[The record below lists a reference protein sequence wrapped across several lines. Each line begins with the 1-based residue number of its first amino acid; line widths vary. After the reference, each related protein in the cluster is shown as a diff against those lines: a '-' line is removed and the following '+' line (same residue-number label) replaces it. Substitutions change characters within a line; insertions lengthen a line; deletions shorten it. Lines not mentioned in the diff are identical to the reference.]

1 MVFGRQKY
9 YLTMLGPHRGER
21 VVASVDTEDRYEAEK
36 LFGCGVI
43 DEKGFGFQGL
53 YTEEEVLHMFKPG
66 TDIAG
71 TYNPNIGSCEKHRD
85 YHKVSTFE
93 VNGQTAYRIKGSERW
108 KLALDGTDVD
118 FTYIKD
124 VMSGK
129 IEPMSIVHVGESGR
143 MNEQQ
148 AKAAVPETQT
158 ISSGNKAASFL
169 DAMDA
174 FDEPED
180 NVGLLDDAIVEPDFE
195 DEAPIEADDLS
206 EVYSSIKTERT
217 PSKLADDT
225 DYISDFDA
233 NFYTAQ
239 AEVDEEEDFRK
250 SEAFKHLD
258 SNSGTESSKTGAP
271 LKQQGQSLMDLMKN
285 GFGAAEFHM

>member
-1 MVFGRQKY
+1 MVFGKQRY

-108 KLALDGTDVD
+108 KLALDGIDID

-129 IEPMSIVHVGESGR
+129 IAPVSVAQVGDSGCVR
-143 MNEQQ
+143 EQQ
-148 AKAAVPETQT
+148 AKAIIQETRT
-158 ISSGNKAASFL
+158 VSSGNKAASFL
-169 DAMDA
+169 NAMDA
-174 FDEPED
+174 FNEPED
-180 NVGLLDDAIVEPDFE
+180 NVDFLDDAIVEPDFE
-195 DEAPIEADDLS
+195 DESPIEADDLP
-206 EVYSSIKTERT
+206 EVYSSIKTEKT

-239 AEVDEEEDFRK
+239 SEVDEEDDFRK
-250 SEAFKHLD
+250 SKAFKHLD
-258 SNSGTESSKTGAP
+258 SNSDTESSKTRAP
-271 LKQQGQSLMDLMKN
+271 LKQQGQS
-285 GFGAAEFHM
+285 